1 MDVVS
6 VELGVEIAGFVI
18 REEVITSIVVRTSCD
33 TAEALEG
40 LSGLRR

>member
-6 VELGVEIAGFVI
+6 VEFGVEKAGFVI
-18 REEVITSIVVRTSCD
+18 QEEVITSIMVRTSCD

-40 LSGLRR
+40 LTGLRR